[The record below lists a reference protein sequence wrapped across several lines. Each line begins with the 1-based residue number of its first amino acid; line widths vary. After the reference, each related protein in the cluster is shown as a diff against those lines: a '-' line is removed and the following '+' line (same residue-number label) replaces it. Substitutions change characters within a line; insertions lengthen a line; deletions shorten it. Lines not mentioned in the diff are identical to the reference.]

1 MGIKILVRLAGGL
14 GNQLFQIAKAMQLTD
29 DFKDIFI
36 STQHLKKYKTFHDY
50 VLPNVINTDIF
61 NVASS
66 FDDYIMSA
74 RLPKL
79 IEFSIFGI
87 SLVSDRRTVSSQSK
101 VRYSIL
107 DGYFQSESL
116 DNLKI
121 LNKILLR
128 QMKPVNE
135 VVIHVRGGDLIR
147 LGYPIQEINQF
158 YKKALE
164 KATQFSDKSYKY
176 KVITDDIKF
185 TSALPSLNGYEV
197 LTGKIEDDFY
207 RIGSSRVK
215 VFYNSTFAITAS
227 ALGFDNSICI
237 SSGKNLDGKK
247 RQHLIK
253 NELIVD
259 K

>member
-1 MGIKILVRLAGGL
+1 MGIKIIVRLAGGL

-87 SLVSDRRTVSSQSK
+87 SLVSDKKKILNQSK
-101 VRYSIL
+101 LRYSIL
-107 DGYFQSESL
+107 DGYFQNESL
-116 DNLKI
+116 DNFKI
-121 LNKILLR
+121 LNKILIR
-128 QMKPVNE
+128 RIKPVNE
-135 VVIHVRGGDLIR
+135 VVIHVRGGDLIS
-147 LGYPIQEINQF
+147 LGYTMQGIDEF
-158 YKKALE
+158 YKKSLE
-164 KATQFSDKSYKY
+164 RASQFSSTSCQL
-176 KVITDDIKF
+176 KVITDDINF
-185 TSALPSLNGYEV
+185 ASRLSSLNGYEV
-197 LTGKIEDDFY
+197 LHGKIEDDFY
-207 RIGSSRVK
+207 RIVSSKVK
-215 VFYNSTFAITAS
+215 IFYNSTFAITAS
-227 ALGFDNSICI
+227 ALGCNDSICI

-247 RQHLIK
+247 RQFLIN
-253 NELIVD
+253 NEIIVD
-259 K
+259 